1 MKKILALIVIGVI
14 GYFGY
19 GYYTNNNVTSTDN
32 GDDYIMVW
40 SIANG
45 QGISLEVTGG
55 EAAAD
60 GQLSPP
66 KNTPIN
72 EGHHYDYVV
81 FKSLNVDI
89 YTGASGGGEKLGSTV
104 INMATNAKGDVY
116 PLDSKNLLTLKYNP
130 GKSQYPAPGKTY
142 NLNWFD
148 ITYNGTPPP
157 TVITNNGWNNGLGNT
172 DEVAKTNESF
182 FVADYGEEK
191 GRWTT
196 NSGAIYQT
204 TKVISSSTSSR
215 IYPVKLVQGN
225 GDWSFEQG
233 IGVAKDGLWQ
243 IDIQIGSDGK
253 APFCETFYLAERKNL
268 APGVP
273 NYLDG
278 NGGGTGGGGYGRE
291 IDVMETQWQ
300 HDPAGPQASLA
311 NHGGNPD
318 NYWNKTELQNVR
330 IGLWSDIGGA
340 PNSDFATYGVL
351 IRDNNLWIYTYKPD
365 GSVWYC
371 SDAVPNTNT
380 EYTQEGN
387 FVAYIG
393 TWRHDP
399 QDATTGFST
408 GYNNFIYLAQDDP
421 KIKGKNP
428 KDNPEFFG
436 KALK

>member
-32 GDDYIMVW
+32 ADDYIMTWNINKGVGV
-40 SIANG
+40 SL
-45 QGISLEVTGG
+45 GITGG
-55 EAAAD
+55 QPTSQA
-60 GQLSPP
+60 LSP
-66 KNTPIN
+66 KVGDFVN
-72 EGHHYDYVV
+72 EGYHYDYVV
-81 FKSLNVDI
+81 FKSINVDI
-89 YTGASGGGEKLGSTV
+89 YTGAGGGGQKLASTT
-104 INMATNAKGDVY
+104 INMVTKGGNTY
-116 PLDSKNLLTLKYNP
+116 PSDTKNLLSFKYNA
-130 GKSQYPAPGKTY
+130 GKSSEKSYGW
-142 NLNWFD
+142 NNWFD
-148 ITYNGTPPP
+148 ITYNGVAPP

-191 GRWTT
+191 GRWTS
-196 NSGAIYQT
+196 NDGAIYQT
-204 TKVISSSTSSR
+204 TKVINSSTSSR

-243 IDIQIGSDGK
+243 IDIKIGSNGL

-278 NGGGTGGGGYGRE
+278 NGGGTGSGYGRE

-311 NHGGNPD
+311 NVGGGTA
-318 NYWNKTELQNVR
+318 WNSSYGNVR
-330 IGLWSDIGGA
+330 TGLWTDIGGA
-340 PNSDFATYGVL
+340 PNKVFATYGVL
-351 IRDNNLWIYTYKPD
+351 IRDNNLWIYSYKPD

-371 SDAVPNTNT
+371 SDAIPNTNT
-380 EYTQEGN
+380 SYNQEGN

-399 QDATTGFST
+399 QQTTTGFST

-421 KIKGKNP
+421 KIKDKNP